1 MSTFLSIPNNLDTLA
16 LSSASSSSI
25 SSSTSTSSLFENSCL
40 FSSSSSQTD
49 ISPPTSP
56 LNEDEEDH
64 GPDKRK
70 LLVEYDESW
79 ESSYKGRLK
88 TPTLSASNASLPVP
102 QHSQGLLKVESPATA
117 ADEAGYEA
125 EESDGEES
133 VARFIFLKNKKKKLV
148 KSKTRSG
155 QWTESLKQEELELSI
170 LLSPS
175 MTENIGQNLEVNPLT
190 KPVLRPQSLDLN
202 SPSPIVA
209 LPSPRSSSD
218 SVPHLFW
225 DSYPSFSSSS
235 VDAISSPVVNI
246 NDRIHRETVLSKT
259 TQKPLG
265 LGLRLPGM
273 SGPCS
278 QKSASSIEIIGPLHS
293 SDQTAKE
300 KGLVGLGLKLPSGPP
315 PTSLSD
321 PSSSVLESVSAKRR
335 CLSGL
340 GHGHPSTQNR
350 GPSARVHNGVATSVT
365 TVPSSEATIRLVT
378 PTQHG
383 SGSILLPKIP
393 TQVLEQAPG
402 VASGLAAELLNV
414 DTIHQRRASICLKP
428 FLSSKDHHFT
438 KRHMYPILESPG
450 SCTVPTASAST
461 TYPASNSTSP
471 PSSQLRKLRSFSRSE
486 NVGVNTCSN
495 MSSSFRK
502 SSSLCSFQ
510 RSPRSPLQQLVDHG
524 SEELWHPAPQMD
536 PYLIVHNNMLG
547 DMIARTLF

>member
-25 SSSTSTSSLFENSCL
+25 SSSTSTSSLFDNSCL

-56 LNEDEEDH
+56 LNEDEEEDS
-64 GPDKRK
+64 PDKRK

-88 TPTLSASNASLPVP
+88 TPTLKASNTSLPVS
-102 QHSQGLLKVESPATA
+102 QHSQGLLKVESSAAA

-133 VARFIFLKNKKKKLV
+133 VARFILLKNKKKKLV

-155 QWTESLKQEELELSI
+155 QGTESLKQEESEISI
-170 LLSPS
+170 LLSPA
-175 MTENIGQNLEVNPLT
+175 MTEDIGQNLWVNPLT
-190 KPVLRPQSLDLN
+190 KPVLRPQFLDLN

-218 SVPHLFW
+218 PIPHSFW
-225 DSYPSFSSSS
+225 DIYPSSSSSS
-235 VDAISSPVVNI
+235 VDAISSPIVNI
-246 NDRIHRETVLSKT
+246 NDRIHRGTVLRKT

-265 LGLRLPGM
+265 LGLRLPGK

-278 QKSASSIEIIGPLHS
+278 RNSAPSIEIIRPLHS

-300 KGLVGLGLKLPSGPP
+300 KGLVGLGLKLPLGSPP
-315 PTSLSD
+315 ASPSD
-321 PSSSVLESVSAKRR
+321 SSSSFKPVSAKRR
-335 CLSGL
+335 SLSEL
-340 GHGHPSTQNR
+340 GNGHPSTRNR
-350 GPSARVHNGVATSVT
+350 GPSARVNNGGATSVT

-378 PTQHG
+378 STQHG
-383 SGSILLPKIP
+383 SGSILLPKMSA
-393 TQVLEQAPG
+393 QVLGQAPG
-402 VASGLAAELLNV
+402 VASGLAAELLDV
-414 DTIHQRRASICLKP
+414 VTIHQRRTSICLKP
-428 FLSSKDHHFT
+428 LLSSKDHHFT
-438 KRHMYPILESPG
+438 KRHMYPILESPE
-450 SCTVPTASAST
+450 SCTNSTTIPLTSAST
-461 TYPASNSTSP
+461 IYPALNLTSP
-471 PSSQLRKLRSFSRSE
+471 PSSRLRKLRSFSRSE

-524 SEELWHPAPQMD
+524 SEELWQPAPQKD
-536 PYLIVHNNMLG
+536 PYLIAHN
-547 DMIARTLF
+547 MIARTLF